1 MFGKS
6 RLLVGLLSENAEAV
20 TSQTTLWDRS
30 NVWQATW
37 DQAAKTKVVK
47 RASSFLTERVGDT
60 AKQIGNKISESLPD
74 WVTNQSAPEEHPL
87 DPFVRKLCRLADH
100 ARVKLDEPLAP
111 ALLHDICLRIERD
124 GVNTLKSA
132 DNRTILK
139 RIQERIP
146 MLGAPPKKFEGES
159 IDDLVRY
166 VISRTFEQLDQTYH
180 TKTPEEQEQIAVQ
193 IADALSKLPEEEQE
207 RIVKATGLTDLT
219 KETLVATGSIA
230 SVGVGLSALV
240 GVAGFASYTTLTS
253 VVAAVTGLVGIHL
266 SFGTYVYL
274 TSYLA
279 LGTNPVFFMTALAG
293 GGFFLTKNANHSVR
307 SLLYPTLIATSVM
320 SYVGS
325 EGSEPDLHPLI
336 SRIDELKAKI
346 SVSDGADAARL
357 VSRFPGLGQPSRL
370 ARLMSNVV
378 S

>member
-6 RLLVGLLSENAEAV
+6 RLLLGLLSENAEAV
-20 TSQTTLWDRS
+20 TAQTILWDRS
-30 NVWQATW
+30 NVWRATW
-37 DQAAKTKVVK
+37 DQAAKTDVAQ
-47 RASSFLTERVGDT
+47 RASSFLNEHVGDT
-60 AKQIGNKISESLPD
+60 AKHIGNKLTESLPD
-74 WVTNQSAPEEHPL
+74 WFTEQRAPEEHPL
-87 DPFVRKLCRLADH
+87 DPFIMKLCRLADH
-100 ARVKLDEPLAP
+100 ARIKLDEPLSA
-111 ALLHDICLRIERD
+111 AVLHDICLRIERD

-180 TKTPEEQEQIAVQ
+180 TKSPEEQEQIAVQ
-193 IADALSKLPEEEQE
+193 ISEALSKLPEEEQE
-207 RIVKATGLTDLT
+207 RIIKATGLKDLT

-266 SFGTYVYL
+266 SFGTYIFL
-274 TSYLA
+274 TSSLA
-279 LGTNPVFFMTALAG
+279 GLTNPLLLIGALAG
-293 GGFFLTKNANHSVR
+293 GGFFMTKNANHSVR
-307 SLLYPTLIATSVM
+307 GLLYPTLIATSVM
-320 SYVGS
+320 SYAGS
-325 EGSEPDLHPLI
+325 EGPEPDLQPLI

-346 SVSDGADAARL
+346 STSDGPEAGRF
-357 VSRFPGLGQPSRL
+357 VSRFPVLGRPNRF
-370 ARLMSNVV
+370 AKLMSHVV

>member
-1 MFGKS
+1 
-6 RLLVGLLSENAEAV
+6 
-20 TSQTTLWDRS
+20 
-30 NVWQATW
+30 
-37 DQAAKTKVVK
+37 VK
-47 RASSFLTERVGDT
+47 RASGFLSEHVGDT
-60 AKQIGNKISESLPD
+60 AKQIGNKLTETLPD
-74 WVTNQSAPEEHPL
+74 LVTNQMVPEEHPL

-100 ARVKLDEPLAP
+100 ARIKLDEPLAP
-111 ALLHDICLRIERD
+111 AVLHDICLRIERD
-124 GVNTLKSA
+124 GVKTLKSA

-166 VISRTFEQLDQTYH
+166 VIRRTFEQLDQTYH
-180 TKTPEEQEQIAVQ
+180 TKSPEEQEQIAVQ

-207 RIVKATGLTDLT
+207 RIVKATGLKDLT

-266 SFGTYVYL
+266 SFGTYMLL
-274 TSYLA
+274 TSSLA
-279 LGTNPVFFMTALAG
+279 GLTNPVLLVGVLAS

-320 SYVGS
+320 SYAGS
-325 EGSEPDLHPLI
+325 EGSEQDLQPLI
-336 SRIDELKAKI
+336 SRIAVPWAWSAK
-346 SVSDGADAARL
+346 
-357 VSRFPGLGQPSRL
+357 PLGQ
-370 ARLMSNVV
+370 VHE
-378 S
+378 